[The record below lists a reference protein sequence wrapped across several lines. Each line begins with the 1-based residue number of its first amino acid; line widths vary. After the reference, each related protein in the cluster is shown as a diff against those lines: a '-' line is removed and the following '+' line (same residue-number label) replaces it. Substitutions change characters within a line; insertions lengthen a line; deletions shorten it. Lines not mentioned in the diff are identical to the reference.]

1 MGVMVMINKENKLT
15 IDDLIVEYMI
25 LKVKLGYQSSYMIDE
40 FMEFITYFEKHKN
53 IYDVIYDG
61 DMLFDRFF
69 ERKIDDWSFNDISL
83 YFSEKKYVPHMIRID
98 DMLVATNKLSVY
110 DYSLLNIY
118 FMSSNEQIIIRDL
131 IVRYLKQ
138 FSKREIDTN
147 TNISD
152 RNIELG
158 ECIAAKFII
167 SLWREYV
174 YKYVELKRWP
184 IQCID
189 INDYLFNLDLAKIIK
204 LPSIRDDVLSFYK
217 DVSKII
223 GVMIENDSS
232 LEIKNSDNIYLP
244 YANYEYIFK
253 GYSELFDRFCKECY
267 FEVIVNKNL
276 FIENCC
282 YFNNYR
288 RRVRNNI
295 DDIDIKR
302 LVKIL
307 NDKVNN
313 GGI

>member
-1 MGVMVMINKENKLT
+1 MVMINKEYRLT

-25 LKVKLGYQSSYMIDE
+25 LKVRLGYESSYLIDE
-40 FMEFITYFEKHKN
+40 FMNFILYFEKYKT
-53 IYDVIYDG
+53 IDDVIYDG
-61 DMLFDRFF
+61 DKLFDSFF
-69 ERKIDDWSFNDISL
+69 ERKMNDWNFNDLSL
-83 YFSEKKYVPHMIRID
+83 YFSKKKYVPHMIRDNDRII
-98 DMLVATNKLSVY
+98 ATNELSSY

-118 FMSSNEQIIIRDL
+118 FMSVNEQNYIRNIIIN
-131 IVRYLKQ
+131 YLNRC
-138 FSKREIDTN
+138 SKRNIDTN
-147 TNISD
+147 INIGA

-189 INDYLFNLDLAKIIK
+189 INDYLFNVDLAKIIK
-204 LPSIRDDVLSFYK
+204 IPSIKGDVLSFYK

-253 GYSELFDRFCKECY
+253 GYNDLFDRFCKECY
-267 FEVIVNKNL
+267 FEVIINKNL

-282 YFNNYR
+282 YFNDYR
-288 RRVRNNI
+288 RRVRSKI
-295 DDIDIKR
+295 DDDNTR
-302 LVKIL
+302 ELVKKL
-307 NDKVNN
+307 NKEI
-313 GGI
+313 G

>member
-1 MGVMVMINKENKLT
+1 MINKEYRLT

-25 LKVKLGYQSSYMIDE
+25 LKVKLGYEPSYTIDE
-40 FMEFITYFEKHKN
+40 FMNFILYFEKYKK

-61 DMLFDRFF
+61 DKVFDRFF
-69 ERKIDDWSFNDISL
+69 ERKKDDWSFNDLSL
-83 YFSEKKYVPHMIRID
+83 YFSKKKYVPHMICDNDRIIA
-98 DMLVATNKLSVY
+98 MNELSSY

-138 FSKREIDTN
+138 YLKRDIDTSI
-147 TNISD
+147 NISD

-158 ECIAAKFII
+158 ECIAAKFIC

-189 INDYLFNLDLAKIIK
+189 INDYLFNVDLAKIIK
-204 LPSIRDDVLSFYK
+204 IPSIKDDVLSFYR
-217 DVSKII
+217 DVSKMI

-244 YANYEYIFK
+244 YANYEYIFRE
-253 GYSELFDRFCKECY
+253 YNDLFDRFCKECY

-276 FIENCC
+276 YIENCC
-282 YFNNYR
+282 YFDDYR
-288 RRVRNNI
+288 RRVRSSI
-295 DDIDIKR
+295 DDIDTKR